1 MKPLETKNR
10 KTTVDVE
17 KWVYGGDALSRI
29 DGQVLLTPF
38 ALPGERIEVEPER
51 TKGNLLRARSMQVIE
66 PSPQRVEP
74 QCEYFGRCG
83 GCQYQ
88 HAGYAYQ
95 VQQKAAI
102 LRETLQR
109 LGGIGFENEIPLI
122 AGEPWRYRNRI
133 QLHFGRSRVGFR
145 LPNSHDL
152 CPITHCPISSPKLN
166 EAIAVLTSA
175 VKRPEWPRFLRSL
188 ELFTNEKEM
197 QLNVIETDRPI
208 AARFFAWCA
217 ELIPG
222 TVPGALEYQGAG
234 HTFRI
239 SRGAFFQVNRFLIDA
254 LAAEVLGNREGGS
267 VVDLYAGVGLFSLPL
282 AARFARVDAV
292 ERGLAA
298 YRDLEANAA
307 IAAGQVF
314 PARASTED
322 YLRRLT
328 APPDAIIADPPRA
341 GLGPEV
347 TRELLRIGPRQ
358 LTIVSCDPATLAR
371 DLKVLTSLYK
381 IERLA
386 LVDLF
391 PQTFHFETVAHLAVN
406 R

>member
-38 ALPGERIEVEPER
+38 ALPGERIEVEPEGA
-51 TKGNLLRARSMQVIE
+51 KGNLLRARSMQVIE
-66 PSPQRVEP
+66 PSPRRVEP

-88 HAGYAYQ
+88 HADYAYQ
-95 VQQKAAI
+95 IGQKVAI
-102 LRETLQR
+102 LRETLRR
-109 LGGIGFENEIPLI
+109 LGGIAFEDEIPTI
-122 AGEPWRYRNRI
+122 AGDPWRYRNRI
-133 QLHFGRSRVGFR
+133 QLHFDRGRVGFR
-145 LPNSHDL
+145 LHNSHDL

-166 EAIAVLTSA
+166 DAIAVLAGA
-175 VKRPEWPRFLRSL
+175 VKRPGWPRFLRSL
-188 ELFTNEKEM
+188 ELFTNEKEI
-197 QLNVIETDRPI
+197 QLNVIEADRPV
-208 AARFFAWCA
+208 AARFFTWCA

-222 TVPGALEYQGAG
+222 TVPGALEYQSAG
-234 HTFRI
+234 HTLRI

-282 AARFARVDAV
+282 ATRFARVDAV
-292 ERGLAA
+292 ERGLSA
-298 YRDLEANAA
+298 YRDLETNVAVVAER
-307 IAAGQVF
+307 VF

-322 YLRRLT
+322 YLRTLA
-328 APPDAIIADPPRA
+328 APPDAIVADPPRA

-347 TRELLRIGPRQ
+347 TAELLRIGAPQ

>member
-1 MKPLETKNR
+1 MKPLETKNQMV
-10 KTTVDVE
+10 TADVE
-17 KWVYGGDALSRI
+17 KWVYGGDALLRI

-51 TKGNLLRARSMQVIE
+51 AKGSLLRTRSMQVLE
-66 PSPQRVEP
+66 RSPRRVEA
-74 QCEYFGRCG
+74 QCQYFGRCG

-88 HAGYAYQ
+88 HADYAYQ
-95 VQQKAAI
+95 VEQKVAI
-102 LRETLQR
+102 LRETLRR
-109 LGGIGFENEIPLI
+109 LGGVGFDGEISTI
-122 AGEPWRYRNRI
+122 AGDPWRYRNRI
-133 QLHFGRSRVGFR
+133 QLHFDRGRAGFR
-145 LPNSHDL
+145 LHNSHDL

-166 EAIAVLTSA
+166 EAIAVLADA

-188 ELFTNEKEM
+188 ELFTNEQGL
-197 QLNVIETDRPI
+197 QLNVVETDRPV
-208 AARFFAWCA
+208 AARFFAWCS
-217 ELIPG
+217 ELIQG
-222 TVPGALEYQGAG
+222 TVPGALEYQCAG

-239 SRGAFFQVNRFLIDA
+239 SRGSFFQVNRFLIDA
-254 LAAEVLGNREGGS
+254 LAAEVLGNREGRS

-292 ERGLAA
+292 ERGLSA
-298 YRDLEANAA
+298 YRDLEANAVS
-307 IAAGQVF
+307 AAGRVF

-322 YLRRLT
+322 YLRQLT
-328 APPDAIIADPPRA
+328 TPPDAIIADPPRA

-347 TRELLRIGPRQ
+347 TGELLRIAAPE

-371 DLKVLTSLYK
+371 DLKVLTSLYR

>member
-1 MKPLETKNR
+1 MKPLETKNP
-10 KTTVDVE
+10 KTTVHVE

-51 TKGNLLRARSMQVIE
+51 TKGNLLRTRSMQVLE

-95 VQQKAAI
+95 IEQKVAI
-102 LRETLQR
+102 LRETLRR
-109 LGGIGFENEIPLI
+109 LGGIDFDDHVPTI
-122 AGEPWRYRNRI
+122 AGDPWRYRNRI
-133 QLHFGRSRVGFR
+133 QLHFDRSRVGFR
-145 LPNSHDL
+145 RHNSHDL

-166 EAIAVLTSA
+166 EAIAVMTEA
-175 VKRPEWPRFLRSL
+175 VKRPEWPRFLRTL
-188 ELFTNEKEM
+188 ELFTNETDL
-197 QLNVIETDRPI
+197 QLNVVETDRPI
-208 AARFFAWCA
+208 AARFFAWCS

-222 TVPGALEYQGAG
+222 TVPGALQYQGAG
-234 HTFRI
+234 HTFHI

-254 LAAEVLGNREGGS
+254 LIAEVVGDREGRS

-282 AARFARVDAV
+282 AARFTRVDAV
-292 ERGLAA
+292 ERGLSA
-298 YRDLEANAA
+298 YRDLETNAA
-307 IAAGQVF
+307 SAVGRVF
-314 PARASTED
+314 PVRASTED
-322 YLRRLT
+322 YLRQLT
-328 APPDAIIADPPRA
+328 TPPEAIIADPPRA

-347 TRELLRIGPRQ
+347 TGELLRTGAPK

-371 DLKVLTSLYK
+371 DLKVLTSIYR

-391 PQTFHFETVAHLAVN
+391 PQTFHFETVAHLALN
-406 R
+406 H